1 MSWDIATRRVGH
13 RGGVD
18 PDVGDRLPQRP
29 AQDQRADIGRAL
41 MHLAARLPA
50 AVLAEVLNLT
60 PGTAVDWVRATGG
73 DWSSYA
79 AQVVKDRDREMR

>member
-1 MSWDIATRRVGH
+1 
-13 RGGVD
+13 
-18 PDVGDRLPQRP
+18 
-29 AQDQRADIGRAL
+29 